1 MTSPDLLDR
10 IRRIRVAV
18 FDVDGVMTDSGLY
31 RTDDGLEI
39 KRFSSRDGLGMRLL
53 RDHGVPTAIIT
64 GRESQLVAHRARE
77 LGVDHLYQG
86 RRKKLPA
93 LDELC
98 QALSV
103 SYDQVAYMG
112 DDLIDLPVLT
122 RAGLAL
128 GVSNA
133 DPEVLKRAHWVA
145 TQPAGNG
152 AVREA
157 CELIL
162 RGQDKW
168 EGILADFLA

>member
-1 MTSPDLLDR
+1 MIAPDLLNR
-10 IRRIRVAV
+10 IRAVRVAV
-18 FDVDGVMTDSGLY
+18 FDVDGIMTDNGLY
-31 RTDDGLEI
+31 RADDGSEL
-39 KRFSSRDGLGMRLL
+39 KRFSSRDGLGLRLL
-53 RDHGVPTAIIT
+53 RDNGVITAIIT
-64 GRESQLVAHRARE
+64 GRESRLVAHRALE

-86 RRKKLPA
+86 RRNKRPA

-103 SYDQVAYMG
+103 TYNEVAYMG

-122 RAGLAL
+122 RVGLAL
-128 GVSNA
+128 TVRDA
-133 DPEVLKRAHWVA
+133 DPEVLNRAHWVA
-145 TQPAGNG
+145 RRPAGNG